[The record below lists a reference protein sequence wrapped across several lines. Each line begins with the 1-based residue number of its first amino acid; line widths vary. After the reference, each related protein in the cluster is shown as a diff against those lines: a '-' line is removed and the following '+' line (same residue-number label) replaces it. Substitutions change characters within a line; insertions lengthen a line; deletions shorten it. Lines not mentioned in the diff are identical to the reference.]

1 MTINRDLRSLPKA
14 HLHIHLEGAM
24 RPETLSELCGR
35 YDIERPADTRGEKF
49 NNFGGFNQV
58 YWAACHCIRTQDDLA
73 RLILEVAE
81 DAALQGAWWIEP
93 AYDADRYSSLRNGDP
108 YQLFQTQEEGW
119 RFALAA
125 AETASRATGVGIG
138 FMSAIDRAMP
148 LEQGLKRARVT
159 AQLVRTGEHIIES
172 GMACHNSQYPGIV
185 ALGLHGN
192 EEGFPPEKF
201 DQVFQIGARDV
212 GLLSTPH
219 AGEIAPFK
227 GGGPASVA
235 SAIDCLGADRV
246 LHGVL
251 AIEDPALVDRL
262 ARDNICLDICPS
274 SNLQLSVFP
283 SIEAHPL
290 PKMLE
295 AGVPCDIGSDDP
307 LLFGPSLL
315 DEYELCRNEMGLS
328 DQLIATLARNSFE
341 HSGAPPEVKAAG
353 ALGVNAW
360 LD

>member
-1 MTINRDLRSLPKA
+1 
-14 HLHIHLEGAM
+14 M
-24 RPETLSELCGR
+24 RPETLTELCER
-35 YDIERPADTRGEKF
+35 YRIARPEDTRGKRF
-49 NNFGGFNQV
+49 ANFGGFNQV
-58 YWAACHCIRTQDDLA
+58 YWAACHCIRTQEDLA

-81 DAALQGAWWIEP
+81 DAASQGAWWIEP
-93 AYDADRYSSLRNGDP
+93 AFDAERFSTLRKGSP
-108 YQLFQTQEEGW
+108 YQLFKTQEEGW
-119 RFALAA
+119 LFALAA
-125 AETASRATGVGIG
+125 AETANKATGVGIG
-138 FMSAIDRAMP
+138 FMSAIDRTMP
-148 LEQGLKRARVT
+148 LEQGLNRAQIT
-159 AQLVRTGEHIIES
+159 AGLVRTGEHKIES
-172 GMACHNSQYPGIV
+172 GMECYNGRYPGIV

-192 EEGFPPEKF
+192 EEGYTPEKF
-201 DQVFQIGARDV
+201 KTVFKIGAADA

-235 SAIDCLGADRV
+235 SAIDYLGADRL

-283 SIEAHPL
+283 SIEKHPL

-307 LLFGPSLL
+307 LLFGPNLL
-315 DEYELCRNEMGLS
+315 DEYELCRNELGLG
-328 DQLIATLARNSFE
+328 DQLIATLARDSFVY
-341 HSGAPPEVKAAG
+341 SGAPSEVKAAG
-353 ALGVNAW
+353 TLGVNAW
-360 LD
+360 LN